1 MDFRDK
7 YQRVQMIGRGLC
19 STAFLVT
26 NRFNDQLCVAKRTR
40 EPKFSRLIEREAG
53 IIKQMYESQNVV
65 ELIETI
71 QDRKAGFSRHN
82 KAIILGYAG
91 QKCLAMFLKK
101 SDMEPDSNEDPRFSQ
116 RELSFYAAQL
126 ISGINH
132 VHAQGY
138 IHGDLK
144 PSNIVRGDHIL
155 RQQNYLR
162 IIDFSGCRHL
172 HEVRECH
179 GTLGYQASEQQS
191 GITTFETDYYGIG
204 VTLNS
209 LAEGRIRSRMSGPV
223 EITNRPDITDK
234 FKEGLYLSM
243 SENHENRIKGLHLF

>member
-7 YQRVQMIGRGLC
+7 YQIVQMIGRGLC

-26 NRFNDQLCVAKRTR
+26 NKYTDQICVAKRTR

-53 IIKQMYESQNVV
+53 IIELMHESQSVV

-71 QDRKAGFSRHN
+71 QDRKVGFSRHN
-82 KAIILGYAG
+82 KAIILGYSG

-101 SDMEPDSNEDPRFSQ
+101 SDMEPDTHIEPRFSQ

-126 ISGINH
+126 ISGISH
-132 VHAQGY
+132 VHAHGY

-144 PSNIVRGDHIL
+144 PSNIIRGDHVL
-155 RQQNYLR
+155 RRQNYLR

-179 GTLGYQASEQQS
+179 GTLGYQASEQKN

-209 LAEGRIRSRMSGPV
+209 LAEGRMRSRMSGPV
-223 EITNRPDITDK
+223 GITKRSDISDK
-234 FKEGLYLSM
+234 FKEGLSLSM
-243 SENHENRIKGLHLF
+243 SDNHEDRIKGLHLF